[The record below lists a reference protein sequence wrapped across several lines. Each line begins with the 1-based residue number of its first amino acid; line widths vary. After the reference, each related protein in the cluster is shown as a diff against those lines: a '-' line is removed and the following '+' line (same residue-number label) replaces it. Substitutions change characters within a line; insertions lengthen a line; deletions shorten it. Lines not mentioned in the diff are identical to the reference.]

1 LEIFGRPVN
10 RRYALWLI
18 LHIIILIDI
27 VLISLAMLISL
38 PKDLSVFIQKFD
50 FCVCIVLMIEW
61 SARFIISKPKKI
73 FLKQKSNWIDLIA
86 SIPFD
91 VLLPIIIPQKGVLR
105 YLRLLKLLRIV
116 ALFNKFFNDVDTF
129 IKKTQLDKIFAG
141 MLLTILVFTI
151 LMYFYGPTY
160 GLLDD
165 FYFVIVTL
173 TTVGYGDITPKTYNE
188 KILAVI
194 LVFVGV
200 FVFSTITAA
209 ISSYLTER
217 LLDEEEDDIGAIV
230 EDKVKPVS
238 EEMAQIRKELEVS
251 HRQNQELRDEI
262 RELRELIEGKK

>member
-1 LEIFGRPVN
+1 
-10 RRYALWLI
+10 
-18 LHIIILIDI
+18 
-27 VLISLAMLISL
+27 
-38 PKDLSVFIQKFD
+38 
-50 FCVCIVLMIEW
+50 
-61 SARFIISKPKKI
+61 
-73 FLKQKSNWIDLIA
+73 
-86 SIPFD
+86 
-91 VLLPIIIPQKGVLR
+91 
-105 YLRLLKLLRIV
+105 
-116 ALFNKFFNDVDTF
+116 
-129 IKKTQLDKIFAG
+129 
-141 MLLTILVFTI
+141 
-151 LMYFYGPTY
+151 MYFYGPTY